1 MNLTNINSAAKSFDE
16 LIHLVK
22 KANFFN
28 EDEESVVNNSLL
40 KQTILNSIDLPFKL
54 KCYASNHN
62 ILTLEELLNTEAKII
77 VRSRNIGES
86 TIAKSR
92 RVILEYLNKI
102 KDCLVET
109 EPAEYLTEF
118 KDKSYFVGKYF
129 PLLRDNF
136 ATTQIYF
143 NVAKKDIS
151 LIKLPKFIK
160 VYVKKKKKIKSIL
173 DLLNTD
179 YNEIIEEPKIGHMT
193 IRKLQAEIIDLLNLR
208 RVIFIS

>member
-1 MNLTNINSAAKSFDE
+1 M
-16 LIHLVK
+16 
-22 KANFFN
+22 
-28 EDEESVVNNSLL
+28 
-40 KQTILNSIDLPFKL
+40 